1 MPPDPPALVF
11 TPGKPRIGEI
21 IISSPSI
28 SMLGTSRD
36 RDAYFQRSYSLGQN
50 LTFARGRH
58 SMRVGYDASTYRY
71 IQDTCSNGCF
81 GSYTFR
87 TLTTFLQNVPRRLDA
102 RLPDA
107 VNVKTLDQAMIGAYM
122 QDNFR
127 ITPTLT
133 LNLGLRYEYSSVP
146 KERNGATSHVTD
158 LTLETP
164 LAQLNEPGDLYRNP
178 MGQAFSPRV
187 GFAWAPGDAKTSI
200 RGGFGVYYEHPGF
213 YHIRTAL
220 QEQLPFNQLGRIDDT
235 DANRLGRPLRFPD
248 AYTTQADMLAGRASM
263 RGFQYR
269 PGYLVR
275 LSVEYHR
282 TAAVRD
288 ELGRERGLY
297 GLDVHESLV
306 AGAAEHPRVA
316 GVPRAAERSQV
327 LPRWGAAHQPRAGR
341 CAYSV
346 FQR

>member
-1 MPPDPPALVF
+1 MPPDDPSLVF

-50 LTFARGRH
+50 LTFGRGRH
-58 SMRVGYDASTYRY
+58 SMRVGYDASFYRY

-107 VNVKTLDQAMIGAYM
+107 VNVKTLDQAMVGAYI

-127 ITPTLT
+127 ITPSFT

-146 KERNGATSHVTD
+146 EERNGATSHVTD

-164 LAQLNEPGDLYRNP
+164 LAQLNEPGALYKNP
-178 MGQAFSPRV
+178 MAKAFSPRV

-220 QEQLPFNQLGRIDDT
+220 QEQLPFNQLGTHR
-235 DANRLGRPLRFPD
+235 RHGRQPSGTSASFPGC
-248 AYTTQADMLAGRASM
+248 LHHAGRHACGP
-263 RGFQYR
+263 RQHARVPVR
-269 PGYLVR
+269 PGHLVR
-275 LSVEYHR
+275 LSVEPHR

-288 ELGRERGLY
+288 ELGRERGLH
-297 GLDVHESLV
+297 GLEVHESLV
-306 AGAAEHPRVA
+306 AGPAEHPRVA
-316 GVPRAAERSQV
+316 GVPAQPTGPEV
-327 LPRWGAAHQPRAGR
+327 LPRGGAAHQPRAGR
-341 CAYSV
+341 CADSV